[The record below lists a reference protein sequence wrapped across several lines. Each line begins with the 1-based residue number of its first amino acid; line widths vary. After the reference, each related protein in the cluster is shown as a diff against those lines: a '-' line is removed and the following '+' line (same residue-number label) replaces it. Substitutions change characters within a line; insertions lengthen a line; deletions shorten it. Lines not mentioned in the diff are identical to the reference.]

1 MQNVFRYFFHC
12 VIKNILFL
20 CDVGVY
26 LHEEKG
32 SEIRSDLKLFGDT
45 QTSESTQA
53 QHTTTRNQTLQSSPK
68 NTHVIHCALNY
79 YLCK

>member
-1 MQNVFRYFFHC
+1 M
-12 VIKNILFL
+12 

-26 LHEEKG
+26 LHVEQG
-32 SEIRSDLKLFGDT
+32 SEIRSDLKRSGDT

-68 NTHVIHCALNY
+68 NTHVIYCALNY